1 MVSNHCNV
9 GGNDHY
15 RIHPKEVTF
24 LSSNVLLQIS
34 YFLMGAGGSRF
45 ESNNFQISVL
55 ARFLQSFAFLNLKD

>member
-24 LSSNVLLQIS
+24 LFSNVLLQIS
-34 YFLMGAGGSRF
+34 YFLMGAGGGRF

-55 ARFLQSFAFLNLKD
+55 ASFYNHLPF